1 MERRN
6 FILGM
11 GIALVSASAYSF
23 GNSIKPLIDEKSEKI
38 ALIYG
43 TRYGATED
51 TAKWIAKGIGE
62 SVDIL
67 NIETIDFAETIEK
80 YDKFII
86 GSGIWIDGAHKRLME
101 LLSTYTEQIQ
111 PKIIA
116 SFIVCGTTGEDDA
129 GKSRILVTTDVMA
142 RGLDLDKISHVIN
155 FDTPA
160 YPENYMHRIGRTGRA
175 EREGKSI
182 LFYTEK
188 EESAKKAIE
197 DGTATGGMIPKLKS
211 CLKALGSG
219 VDKAHIIDGRKE
231 HAILLELLTD
241 TGVGT
246 EIVQ

>member
-1 MERRN
+1 MDRRD
-6 FILGM
+6 FLLTT
-11 GIALVSASAYSF
+11 GIALMSASAYSF
-23 GNSIKPLIDEKSEKI
+23 GSSIKPLIDEKSEKV

-101 LLSTYTEQIQ
+101 LLSTYTERIQ

-129 GKSRILVTTDVMA
+129 GKARIEGYFERFHKPLSVQPTLKRHFGGRMIIEKLSEKD
-142 RGLDLDKISHVIN
+142 RKLLDNFYKNILKKEFISW
-155 FDTPA
+155 DRTQ
-160 YPENYMHRIGRTGRA
+160 PEDA
-175 EREGKSI
+175 EK
-182 LFYTEK
+182 F
-188 EESAKKAIE
+188 
-197 DGTATGGMIPKLKS
+197 GT
-211 CLKALGSG
+211 
-219 VDKAHIIDGRKE
+219 
-231 HAILLELLTD
+231 ELLKD
-241 TGVGT
+241 LKLISV
-246 EIVQ
+246 